1 MLAVQKPS
9 HDEPARVVEDVD
21 VPTVGP
27 GEVLVEMRAASLCG
41 SDLEV
46 LTGEGSP
53 RFEYPLIVGHEGA
66 GEVVETG
73 DGVTGLEEGDRI
85 AIHYPTTCDRCK
97 HCLAGRDNRCPNR
110 ESIGTHRDGTFAEYV
125 AVPARNAL
133 ELGEVPYE
141 WGSIASCAV
150 STAYHAVRVA
160 EVLHGDSVIVFGAGG
175 VGLHAVLW
183 AEYAGASTIIAADV
197 ADEKLPLA
205 REFGADRT
213 VNPASEDLAALVAA
227 ETDGMGTDA
236 AIECSGASAAIADA
250 VAAVNGDNRY
260 ASGSVVSVGLQ
271 TEPMS
276 AEYWDLRE
284 GKLAVSGDHTRGELR
299 LILDLLR
306 DGEIDL
312 SKSITHRFALADVF
326 DAVSLLTDGE
336 SDEPVGRIVLTP

>member
-21 VPTVGP
+21 VPIIGTN
-27 GEVLVEMRAASLCG
+27 EVLIEIQAASLCG

-46 LTGEGSP
+46 LTGEGSS

-66 GEVVETG
+66 GKVVETG
-73 DGVTGLEEGDRI
+73 DSVTELKEGDRV
-85 AIHYPTTCDRCK
+85 AIHYPITCDRCK
-97 HCLAGRDNRCPNR
+97 HCLAGQDNRCPNR

-133 ELGEVPYE
+133 KLNGVSDE

-160 EVLHGDSVIVFGAGG
+160 DVSDGDSVIVFGAGG
-175 VGLHAVLW
+175 VGLHAIRW
-183 AEYAGASTIIAADV
+183 ADYAGASTVIAVDV
-197 ADEKLPLA
+197 ADQNLPLA
-205 REFGADRT
+205 RDFGADRT
-213 VNPASEDLAALVAA
+213 VNPALEDLKALVSS
-227 ETDGMGTDA
+227 ETDGMGTDV
-236 AIECSGASAAIADA
+236 AIECSGASAALTNA

-271 TEPMS
+271 SEPMS

-284 GKLAVSGDHTRGELR
+284 GKLAVSGDHTRGELHQ
-299 LILDLLR
+299 ILDLLR
-306 DGEIDL
+306 KEKIDL
-312 SKSITHRFALADVF
+312 SKSITHRFALEDVF
-326 DAVSLLTDGE
+326 DAVSLLTDSK